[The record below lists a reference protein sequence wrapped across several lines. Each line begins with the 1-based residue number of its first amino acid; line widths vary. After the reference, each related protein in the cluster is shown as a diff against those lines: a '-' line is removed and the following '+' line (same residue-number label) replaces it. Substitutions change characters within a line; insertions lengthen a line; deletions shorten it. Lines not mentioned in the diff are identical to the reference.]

1 MTRSDYFRPVSG
13 GLSGLCVEPD
23 DNPLSVCPLYSLSCH
38 SRTVDVVAPLEPK
51 ITTATKLVSSQ
62 MCMLES
68 QDNQISNKNDLTA
81 LLRD

>member
-1 MTRSDYFRPVSG
+1 MTTPYR
-13 GLSGLCVEPD
+13 
-23 DNPLSVCPLYSLSCH
+23 VCPLYSLSCH

-51 ITTATKLVSSQ
+51 ITTATAVMTATKLVSSQ